1 MSFTTKH
8 IQSALDNLSR
18 LRPERLNPSVKREF
32 SLRETIFFMAPK
44 LTEMKELGFS
54 VKQLAAALAK
64 QEIVIKPP
72 TLNRYLSEF
81 QTGREKETT
90 LETAT
95 AYPHKSKAAPPDE
108 TTAAQA
114 VIPGVFQ
121 SGPPER
127 PETHTANTEDSR
139 RMF

>member
-1 MSFTTKH
+1 MPFTTKH

-18 LRPERLNPSVKREF
+18 LRPDRLNPSVKREF

-64 QEIVIKPP
+64 QEIVINPP
-72 TLNRYLSEF
+72 TLNRYLSEY
-81 QTGREKETT
+81 QVGREKEPAAK
-90 LETAT
+90 TAK
-95 AYPHKSKAAPPDE
+95 ADPPESKAAPPDE
-108 TTAAQA
+108 TAAAQ
-114 VIPGVFQ
+114 VVMPGGFE
-121 SGPPER
+121 SGPSDQ
-127 PETHTANTEDSR
+127 PETYTAIIEDSG

>member
-1 MSFTTKH
+1 MPFTTKH

-18 LRPERLNPSVKREF
+18 LRPDRLNPSVKREF

-54 VKQLAAALAK
+54 VKQLAAALAM

-72 TLNRYLSEF
+72 TLNRYLHEYQS
-81 QTGREKETT
+81 GREKESAA
-90 LETAT
+90 ETAK
-95 AYPHKSKAAPPDE
+95 ADPPESKAAPPDE
-108 TTAAQA
+108 TTAAQV
-114 VIPGVFQ
+114 VIPGVSKFGQ
-121 SGPPER
+121 PEQ
-127 PETHTANTEDSR
+127 PEANTTISEDSG